1 MSDSRP
7 YDELINIVATLRS
20 PGGCLWDIAQ
30 THQSIKHNLVEEACE
45 VVDAIDS
52 SDALHLKE
60 ELGDLLLQVVFHARI
75 AEEAGQFSIDDV
87 VDGLVTKLRRR
98 HPHVFGQTT
107 VSSQEEILH
116 NWEVIKAGEKERDS
130 YLQGVP
136 NSLPSLLMAQKLQDK
151 AAKVG
156 FDWPDAEGV
165 LAKVAEEAGELAA
178 ECDDK
183 SAIEWEL
190 GDLLFSLVNLAR
202 HLDVQAEFAL
212 RSTCFRFKQ
221 RFGTMETLAAERG
234 KKMTDMR
241 LEELDSL
248 WRLSKEA
255 EEAE

>member
-1 MSDSRP
+1 LSDSRP

-52 SDALHLKE
+52 GDVEHLKE

-75 AEEAGQFSIDDV
+75 AEEAGQFSIADV
-87 VDGLVTKLRRR
+87 ADGLVTKLRRR

-107 VSSQEEILH
+107 VSNQEEILH

-130 YLQGVP
+130 HLQGVP
-136 NSLPSLLMAQKLQDK
+136 RSLPSLLMAQKMQDK

-178 ECDDK
+178 ERDDK

-212 RSTCFRFKQ
+212 RSTCFRFQK
-221 RFGTMETLAAERG
+221 RFRTMEKLAVEKG
-234 KKMTDMR
+234 KKMTDMQ
-241 LEELDSL
+241 LEELDGL
-248 WRLSKEA
+248 WRLSKKA